1 MKGSVPPS
9 PPPPTPPTPWRRI
22 GWFVLLWAGG
32 VVAIAGFAYLLRA
45 VMKLM
50 LT

>member
-1 MKGSVPPS
+1 MKSSVPPS
-9 PPPPTPPTPWRRI
+9 PLPTPWRRI

-32 VVAIAGFAYLLRA
+32 VVAIAGFAWLLRS
-45 VMKLM
+45 VMKLA

>member
-1 MKGSVPPS
+1 MKHDA
-9 PPPPTPPTPWRRI
+9 PTDTRIATPWRRI

-32 VVAIAGFAYLLRA
+32 VVAIAGFAWLLRV
-45 VMKLM
+45 VMKLA

>member
-1 MKGSVPPS
+1 MTMKPDTPPD
-9 PPPPTPPTPWRRI
+9 TRPPTPWRRI

-32 VVAIAGFAYLLRA
+32 VVVIAGFAYLLRS
-45 VMKLM
+45 VMKLA